1 MDAKEKSSM
10 RESSQYKRKRKEE
23 KEEKV
28 ESKVET
34 CVFLASSAKFF
45 LTCLTLLPFKL
56 LPTQATALGK
66 FAFGRKR

>member
-1 MDAKEKSSM
+1 M
-10 RESSQYKRKRKEE
+10 RDESRERKKLNRKL
-23 KEEKV
+23 KLT
-28 ESKVET
+28 S
-34 CVFLASSAKFF
+34 VFLASSAKFF